1 MFRQASFPLVTDHFM
16 RPNSLA
22 APAGLRIQY
31 HLIKEHAV
39 LRQLHPKYEHPKI
52 GTAGYSSV

>member
-31 HLIKEHAV
+31 HRTKEQAV
-39 LRQLHPKYEHPKI
+39 LWQLYPKCEHPKI
-52 GTAGYSSV
+52 GTTGYSSV